1 MIESYWGGLKLKIYR
16 QYVSHGNERTTEQ
29 LAYEA
34 AWRIMNANQDM
45 LCLKQL
51 GMHYL
56 LLHKKIC

>member
-45 LCLKQL
+45 LC
-51 GMHYL
+51 
-56 LLHKKIC
+56 